1 MQKLVPKS
9 RRGVRVNLGPGQ
21 REIFLSN
28 WMFYIN
34 RSTAKFSET
43 KMENVFL
50 IEFVSHTVFCLLK
63 CLVSC
68 AVSGRVLGA
77 LGVVGV
83 LLETLPV
90 VQGGN
95 VVGVFP
101 LHFECAVKKV
111 PQVAEVGPEVQDG
124 VPQVRA
130 GVALNY

>member
-1 MQKLVPKS
+1 MY
-9 RRGVRVNLGPGQ
+9 
-21 REIFLSN
+21 FLLSS
-28 WMFYIN
+28 YLTQ
-34 RSTAKFSET
+34 SS
-43 KMENVFL
+43 V
-50 IEFVSHTVFCLLK
+50 CLFK

-83 LLETLPV
+83 LLEPLPV

-130 GVALNY
+130 GVALNC

>member
-1 MQKLVPKS
+1 MHYFYLTGCS
-9 RRGVRVNLGPGQ
+9 T
-21 REIFLSN
+21 EIDQLP
-28 WMFYIN
+28 
-34 RSTAKFSET
+34 KFSET

-50 IEFVSHTVFCLLK
+50 TKFVSHTVFSLLK

-83 LLETLPV
+83 LLEALPV

-95 VVGVFP
+95 IVRVFP

>member
-1 MQKLVPKS
+1 
-9 RRGVRVNLGPGQ
+9 
-21 REIFLSN
+21 
-28 WMFYIN
+28 
-34 RSTAKFSET
+34 
-43 KMENVFL
+43 MENVFL

-63 CLVSC
+63 CLVFIIGLVSC

-101 LHFECAVKKV
+101 LHFKCAVKKV